1 MKLADSN
8 APAPAARLISNGRY
22 HVVIS
27 AAGGGQS
34 RCNGLALNRWSGDR
48 VEDDQGYFFYLRDL
62 DTGRFWS
69 SSLQPVRDPGAIC
82 RAEYRPARV
91 SLVCDHERIEARL
104 DVTVSPG
111 DDLEIRRIRVRNR
124 SATTRRL
131 EVTSYLEVVLNH
143 PAAHAAHPAS
153 SKLFVQTERVPERA
167 GLLARR
173 RPRAN
178 EESWPWMLHALVGA
192 GDLQWETDRLRF
204 VGRGR
209 TLRRPAALVAR
220 TPRTGTLGS
229 VLDPI
234 LSLRTTVEL
243 AAGAETELSFLAGMA
258 ADRPAALGML
268 EHYLGQPA
276 IERAFAAAEAAE
288 RALWTRL
295 EMSEEHADRFQ
306 MLAGA
311 LSYAHPGLRA
321 STQRP
326 APDLDVN
333 ATLGR
338 YGIPRDRHLVIATC
352 AWDRPQLAELL
363 KARRYWEAKGLPTTL
378 VVAPEHA
385 SGAGR
390 PPGLDDGVFTLPPAA
405 LPAAERRTLLAAA
418 HLVVDDSLPRVEVAG
433 AAHEAVPTIGVTS
446 GDADAGTDPAREGLQ
461 FFNGYGGFSQDGS
474 EYVVRLS
481 MGRDEPGRPPL
492 PWINVVANE
501 RCGFLVSESGA
512 GYTWSRNSQANRLTP
527 WFNDPVTDPHGEA
540 FYIRDEETGAF
551 WSPLPGPAPAPCVYE
566 VRHGFGYSR
575 FLCTNAGLEHETTLF
590 VPETDPVRI
599 VRLRLTNRDAG
610 HRRLSLV
617 SYHRLVLG
625 SVPDAA
631 SAVVTAH
638 DAEHDVL
645 QARNPQANE
654 FRGGIA
660 FSAVVTGA
668 EVEARRFTCDR
679 AYFIGRNRSLCDP
692 AALRPGVDL
701 NDRCGA
707 GLDPCFAQQLRVTL
721 APGQSA
727 EFAFLLGECAGD
739 EALRDPV
746 ARYRQPGAVPRALE
760 QVQHQWRA
768 LLSAISVET
777 PVPAIDVM
785 LNGWLVYQNLTCRIW
800 ARSAFYQSGG
810 AYGYR
815 DQLQDAAALVHHRPG
830 LTRAQILLHAR
841 HQLVEGDVLHWWH
854 PEPIERGLR
863 TRFSDDL
870 LWLPYVTSHY
880 VRTTGDFGVLEEAA
894 PFLTARALEPG
905 EDEAYLAPEIADES
919 ADVYEHCCRALDRS
933 LTRGA
938 HGLPL
943 MGTGDW
949 NDGMNRVGRE
959 GRGESVW
966 LGFFLVHVIDRFLP
980 FCARRGD
987 GARVARYSAR
997 RAELMTALNDAGWD
1011 GAWYRRAYYDDGTPL
1026 GSKDGDEC
1034 RIDALAQAWAIISH
1048 VAPPERAAQALE
1060 AVETMLVSER
1070 HALVRLLTPPF
1081 VRTPHDPGYI
1091 KGYVAGVRENGGQY
1105 THAACWLIRAV
1116 AELGRN
1122 NRAAKL
1128 LEMLIP
1134 VSHALTPEAVD
1145 RYKLEPYVVAADV
1158 YGEPPH
1164 EGRGGWSWYTGSA
1177 GWMFRVALESILG
1190 FRVENGDTIVV
1201 RPCVPDA
1208 WPGYRITYRTGTG
1221 TVYEIGVKNPLGRA
1235 ARVAAVEL
1243 DGRSV
1248 ECPHGQARIPLSTD
1262 GRTHRVSVV
1271 LA

>member
-1 MKLADSN
+1 
-8 APAPAARLISNGRY
+8 
-22 HVVIS
+22 
-27 AAGGGQS
+27 
-34 RCNGLALNRWSGDR
+34 
-48 VEDDQGYFFYLRDL
+48 
-62 DTGRFWS
+62 
-69 SSLQPVRDPGAIC
+69 
-82 RAEYRPARV
+82 
-91 SLVCDHERIEARL
+91 
-104 DVTVSPG
+104 
-111 DDLEIRRIRVRNR
+111 
-124 SATTRRL
+124 
-131 EVTSYLEVVLNH
+131 
-143 PAAHAAHPAS
+143 
-153 SKLFVQTERVPERA
+153 
-167 GLLARR
+167 
-173 RPRAN
+173 
-178 EESWPWMLHALVGA
+178 
-192 GDLQWETDRLRF
+192 
-204 VGRGR
+204 
-209 TLRRPAALVAR
+209 
-220 TPRTGTLGS
+220 
-229 VLDPI
+229 
-234 LSLRTTVEL
+234 
-243 AAGAETELSFLAGMA
+243 
-258 ADRPAALGML
+258 
-268 EHYLGQPA
+268 
-276 IERAFAAAEAAE
+276 
-288 RALWTRL
+288 
-295 EMSEEHADRFQ
+295 
-306 MLAGA
+306 
-311 LSYAHPGLRA
+311 
-321 STQRP
+321 
-326 APDLDVN
+326 
-333 ATLGR
+333 
-338 YGIPRDRHLVIATC
+338 
-352 AWDRPQLAELL
+352 
-363 KARRYWEAKGLPTTL
+363 
-378 VVAPEHA
+378 
-385 SGAGR
+385 
-390 PPGLDDGVFTLPPAA
+390 
-405 LPAAERRTLLAAA
+405 
-418 HLVVDDSLPRVEVAG
+418 
-433 AAHEAVPTIGVTS
+433 
-446 GDADAGTDPAREGLQ
+446 
-461 FFNGYGGFSQDGS
+461 
-474 EYVVRLS
+474 
-481 MGRDEPGRPPL
+481 MGREEPRRPPL

-599 VRLRLTNRDAG
+599 VRLRLTNRGAG

-701 NDRCGA
+701 NDGCGA
-707 GLDPCFAQQLRVTL
+707 GLDPCFAQQLRLTL

-727 EFAFLLGECAGD
+727 EFAFLLGECPGD
-739 EALRDPV
+739 EALRDSV

-760 QVQHQWRA
+760 QVQRHWRA

-880 VRTTGDFGVLEEAA
+880 VRTTGDFSVLEEAA
-894 PFLTARALEPG
+894 PFLTARSLEPG
-905 EDEAYLAPEIADES
+905 EDEAYLAPELAAES

-966 LGFFLVHVIDRFLP
+966 LGFFLFFVLGEFIPL
-980 FCARRGD
+980 CERRGD
-987 GARVARYSAR
+987 RERAR
-997 RAELMTALNDAGWD
+997 RYGAYRADVQAALETAGWD
-1011 GAWYRRAYYDDGTPL
+1011 GEWYRRAYYDDGTPL
-1026 GSKDGDEC
+1026 GSAANDEC
-1034 RIDALAQAWAIISH
+1034 RIDLLAQAWAVISGA
-1048 VAPPERAAQALE
+1048 APHERAARAIDAAECELVALDDG
-1060 AVETMLVSER
+1060 VI
-1070 HALVRLLTPPF
+1070 RLLTPPF
-1081 VRTPHDPGYI
+1081 DRTSHDPGYI
-1091 KGYVAGVRENGGQY
+1091 KGYVPGIRENGGQY
-1105 THAACWLIRAV
+1105 THAALWLVRAE
-1116 AELGRN
+1116 AELGLRG
-1122 NRAAKL
+1122 RAAGL
-1128 LEMLIP
+1128 LE
-1134 VSHALTPEAVD
+1134 VLTPVDHARTREAAD
-1145 RYKLEPYVVAADV
+1145 RYRVEPYVVAADV
-1158 YGEPPH
+1158 YGVAPH
-1164 EGRGGWSWYTGSA
+1164 LGRGGWTWYTGSA
-1177 GWMFRVALESILG
+1177 GWMFRVALESGL
-1190 FRVENGDTIVV
+1190 RVTLEGGHTLRVA
-1201 RPCVPDA
+1201 PCISDL
-1208 WPGYRITYRTGTG
+1208 WPGF
-1221 TVYEIGVKNPLGRA
+1221 TVRLRLPDGKTRYDVEVVNPARHA
-1235 ARVAAVEL
+1235 ATVVSATVDGEPAAVVS
-1243 DGRSV
+1243 GAAQV
-1248 ECPHGQARIPLSTD
+1248 PLSAD
-1262 GRTHRVSVV
+1262 GAVHRVRVS
-1271 LA
+1271 LGSC

>member
-1 MKLADSN
+1 W
-8 APAPAARLISNGRY
+8 G
-22 HVVIS
+22 
-27 AAGGGQS
+27 
-34 RCNGLALNRWSGDR
+34 GDR
-48 VEDDQGYFFYLRDL
+48 LEVGQVCFCYLRGPAS
-62 DTGRFWS
+62 GRLRS
-69 SSLQPVRDPGAIC
+69 SGLQAVREPGAIC
-82 RAEYRPARV
+82 RGEYRPACV

-124 SATTRRL
+124 SANTRRL

-143 PAAHAAHPAS
+143 PAAHAAHPAF
-153 SKLFVQTERVPERA
+153 SKLFVQTERVPDRA

-178 EESWPWMLHALVGA
+178 EESWPWMFHALVGG

-220 TPRTGTLGS
+220 APLTGTLGS

-243 AAGAETELSFLAGMA
+243 PAGAETELSFLAGMA

-321 STQRP
+321 STQR
-326 APDLDVN
+326 
-333 ATLGR
+333 
-338 YGIPRDRHLVIATC
+338 
-352 AWDRPQLAELL
+352 
-363 KARRYWEAKGLPTTL
+363 
-378 VVAPEHA
+378 
-385 SGAGR
+385 R

-418 HLVVDDSLPRVEVAG
+418 HLVVDDSLPRVEGAG
-433 AAHEAVPTIGVTS
+433 APHEAGPTIRMTS
-446 GDADAGTDPAREGLQ
+446 GDADAGTDAAGEGLQ
-461 FFNGYGGFSQDGS
+461 FFNGYGGFSEDGS

-527 WFNDPVTDPHGEA
+527 WFNDLVTDPHGEA

-617 SYHRLVLG
+617 SYHRLVMG

-701 NDRCGA
+701 NDGCGA

-739 EALRDPV
+739 EALRDP
-746 ARYRQPGAVPRALE
+746 
-760 QVQHQWRA
+760 
-768 LLSAISVET
+768 
-777 PVPAIDVM
+777 
-785 LNGWLVYQNLTCRIW
+785 
-800 ARSAFYQSGG
+800 
-810 AYGYR
+810 
-815 DQLQDAAALVHHRPG
+815 
-830 LTRAQILLHAR
+830 
-841 HQLVEGDVLHWWH
+841 
-854 PEPIERGLR
+854 
-863 TRFSDDL
+863 
-870 LWLPYVTSHY
+870 
-880 VRTTGDFGVLEEAA
+880 
-894 PFLTARALEPG
+894 
-905 EDEAYLAPEIADES
+905 
-919 ADVYEHCCRALDRS
+919 
-933 LTRGA
+933 
-938 HGLPL
+938 
-943 MGTGDW
+943 
-949 NDGMNRVGRE
+949 
-959 GRGESVW
+959 
-966 LGFFLVHVIDRFLP
+966 
-980 FCARRGD
+980 
-987 GARVARYSAR
+987 
-997 RAELMTALNDAGWD
+997 
-1011 GAWYRRAYYDDGTPL
+1011 
-1026 GSKDGDEC
+1026 
-1034 RIDALAQAWAIISH
+1034 
-1048 VAPPERAAQALE
+1048 
-1060 AVETMLVSER
+1060 
-1070 HALVRLLTPPF
+1070 
-1081 VRTPHDPGYI
+1081 
-1091 KGYVAGVRENGGQY
+1091 
-1105 THAACWLIRAV
+1105 
-1116 AELGRN
+1116 
-1122 NRAAKL
+1122 
-1128 LEMLIP
+1128 
-1134 VSHALTPEAVD
+1134 
-1145 RYKLEPYVVAADV
+1145 
-1158 YGEPPH
+1158 
-1164 EGRGGWSWYTGSA
+1164 
-1177 GWMFRVALESILG
+1177 
-1190 FRVENGDTIVV
+1190 
-1201 RPCVPDA
+1201 
-1208 WPGYRITYRTGTG
+1208 
-1221 TVYEIGVKNPLGRA
+1221 
-1235 ARVAAVEL
+1235 
-1243 DGRSV
+1243 
-1248 ECPHGQARIPLSTD
+1248 
-1262 GRTHRVSVV
+1262 
-1271 LA
+1271 